1 MKNYSQLASELVNSM
16 MSYIAPILM
25 KNEFKSELN
34 YKSCSVKLLDDD
46 FGTVWVKWGA
56 YDCEFNN
63 LPITVMATIADN
75 INS

>member
-1 MKNYSQLASELVNSM
+1 
-16 MSYIAPILM
+16 M

-63 LPITVMATIADN
+63 LPITAMATIADN